1 MTLERLPVLLEDA
14 STLDWTQARYEVK
27 VDVKRARAFIT
38 HQLDDA
44 PELDRLL
51 NDGAAEWVTELR
63 CPRTLLS
70 RYQHSREPDQ
80 VVDLDTAVVIG
91 DAYLVPGLLA
101 VRDSELQPSG
111 LDPLVWPTD
120 TSVPVPA
127 GWWLV
132 RGDPQTTTP
141 LTASLVRFR
150 RDPDGRLEAG
160 QTSVEEG
167 SDGGKPFFRVTL
179 ARDLYDKRRKDRDI
193 QIAGLIGACGMLPRS
208 SMGLDGDNSNHP
220 VAAQLRARFEDAG
233 IPDWTSDYFDPL
245 RAATVLEAFDESVEE
260 EVDE

>member
-1 MTLERLPVLLEDA
+1 MTLTRLPVLLEDA

-27 VDVKRARAFIT
+27 VDVKHARAFIG
-38 HQLDDA
+38 HRLDNA

-51 NDGAAEWVTELR
+51 IDGAAEWVTELR

-70 RYQHSREPDQ
+70 RLQHSREPEQ
-80 VVDLDTAVVIG
+80 VIDLDTAVVIG
-91 DAYLVPGLLA
+91 DAYLVPGLVA
-101 VRDSELQPSG
+101 VRDSELEASG
-111 LDPLVWPTD
+111 LDPLVWPED

-150 RDPDGRLEAG
+150 RDPDGRLGAG
-160 QTSVEEG
+160 QMSVEEG

-179 ARDLYDKRRKDRDI
+179 ARDLYDERRTDRDV

-208 SMGLDGDNSNHP
+208 SLGADGDNSNHS
-220 VAAQLRARFEDAG
+220 VAAQLRARFEDAE
-233 IPDWTSDYFDPL
+233 IPDWTSDFFDPS

-260 EVDE
+260 EDE